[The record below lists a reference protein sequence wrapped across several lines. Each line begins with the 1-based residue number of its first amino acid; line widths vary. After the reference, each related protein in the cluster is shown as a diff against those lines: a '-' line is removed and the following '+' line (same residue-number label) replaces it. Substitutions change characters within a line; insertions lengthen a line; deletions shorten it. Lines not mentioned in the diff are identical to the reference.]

1 MTPDSGCDKTARAV
15 RLLPVLAGVAAVMLL
30 AGAAAAT
37 TQVTE
42 APGLLGVLAQLLG
55 CSDPEDAALLARDL
69 LDEAEFITQL
79 GIPAAEAGL

>member
-1 MTPDSGCDKTARAV
+1 MKLVPA
-15 RLLPVLAGVAAVMLL
+15 LAGAALTLLL

-37 TQVTE
+37 TQVSE

-55 CSDPEDAALLARDL
+55 CSNPEDAALLARDL

-79 GIPAAEAGL
+79 GVPGAEIGP

>member
-1 MTPDSGCDKTARAV
+1 MKLVPA
-15 RLLPVLAGVAAVMLL
+15 LAGAAMTLLL

-55 CSDPEDAALLARDL
+55 CSNPEDAALLARDL
-69 LDEAEFITQL
+69 LDEAEFASQL
-79 GIPAAEAGL
+79 EAPAEAGQ

>member
-1 MTPDSGCDKTARAV
+1 MKLVPA
-15 RLLPVLAGVAAVMLL
+15 LAGAALVLLL

-55 CSDPEDAALLARDL
+55 CGNPEDAALLSRDL
-69 LDEAEFITQL
+69 LDEAEFIAQL
-79 GIPAAEAGL
+79 GVPASETGQ

>member
-1 MTPDSGCDKTARAV
+1 M
-15 RLLPVLAGVAAVMLL
+15 RLVPALAGAAMTLLL

-37 TQVTE
+37 TQVSE

-55 CSDPEDAALLARDL
+55 CSNPEDAALLARDL

-79 GIPAAEAGL
+79 GVPGAETGP